1 MPTSAVEKPL
11 VIFDGDCGFCRFWVD
26 YWRKLTRDRI
36 DYAPFQ
42 EVADNF
48 PDIPRK
54 DFARSLQMVTP
65 QGTTYSGAAAVVH
78 ALSYTEGYSYLA
90 WFYTNFPLFTPIS
103 EGCYRLVADHR
114 SFADVLRRALWGK
127 RLEPSTYLLTRWLFL
142 RLLGLIYL
150 AAFGSL
156 WPQITG
162 LVGARGIIPWNGF
175 AQAVATRYGPERFWL
190 LPTLAWFS
198 PTDGFLKFLVGAGIV
213 LSVLIILGIATG
225 PALLVSWILYL
236 SLVTVGRD
244 FLAFQWD
251 ALLLEAGFLAIFL
264 ASSNLLE
271 SHWKSAADSAAAS
284 ASPPLKTVI
293 WLLRWLLFR
302 LFFLSGCVKLLS
314 HDPTW
319 RNLTALE
326 YHYHTQPLPTPLA
339 WYANQLPAWFQ
350 KCSVVGAFGIELFV
364 PFLIFAPRRLRH
376 FGCAALIGFQV
387 LIALTGNYAFFNL
400 LAVALCFTLLDDAAL
415 HRLIPAGL
423 GRRLKSRIRSARRS
437 RAVRLAYSVLAA
449 FILFVSGMEM
459 LQDFAARAV
468 PAPAL
473 ELMAWAEPLHVVNP
487 YGLFAVMTT
496 ERVEIILQGSM
507 DGLAWQSYGFKYK
520 PGNLTR
526 RPGWVAPYQPRLDWQ
541 MWFAAL
547 GTYRDNPWFLG
558 LIRGLLEGSPEVL
571 KLLGRNPFPNAPPRY
586 VRALA
591 YDYRFTNFAER
602 SATGDWWQRE
612 YKGIY
617 FPAVSLRDP

>member
-1 MPTSAVEKPL
+1 MGKPL

-26 YWRKLTRDRI
+26 YWKKLTRDGV

-42 EVADNF
+42 EVAENF
-48 PDIPRK
+48 PHIPREG
-54 DFARSLQMVTP
+54 FARSLQMVTP
-65 QGTTYSGAAAVVH
+65 EGRTYSGAAAVFQ
-78 ALSYTEGYSYLA
+78 ALAYAEGYGYLT
-90 WFYTNFPLFTPIS
+90 WLYGNFPLFASIS
-103 EGCYRLVADHR
+103 EACYRLAAAHR
-114 SFADVLRRALWGK
+114 SFSDVLRRALWGK
-127 RLEPSTYLLTRWLFL
+127 RLEPSTYVSTRWIFL

-162 LVGARGIIPWNGF
+162 LVGAHGIIPWSGF
-175 AQAVATRYGPERFWL
+175 AQEVAARFGPERYWL
-190 LPTLAWFS
+190 LPTLAWLN
-198 PTDGFLKFLVGAGIV
+198 PADGFLKFLVGAGIA
-213 LSVLIILGIATG
+213 LSILIILGIATG
-225 PALLVSWILYL
+225 PALVLSWVFYL

-264 ASSNLLE
+264 ASWHLLE
-271 SHWKSAADSAAAS
+271 SHWRSPAKEPGAAET
-284 ASPPLKTVI
+284 PPSKTVI

-314 HDPTW
+314 DDPTW

-339 WYANQLPAWFQ
+339 WYASQLPAWFQ
-350 KCSVVGAFGIELFV
+350 KCSVVGVFAIEVFV

-376 FGCAALIGFQV
+376 LACAALISFQI

-400 LAVALCFTLLDDAAL
+400 LAVALCLLLLDDVAL
-415 HRLIPAGL
+415 HRLIPGGL
-423 GRRLKSRIRSARRS
+423 GRRLVPRIGKASRPPLRR
-437 RAVRLAYSVLAA
+437 LGYTVLAV
-449 FILFVSGMEM
+449 FVIFVSGMEV
-459 LQDFAARAV
+459 LGDFTPRAV
-468 PAPAL
+468 PQAAL
-473 ELMAWAEPLHVVNP
+473 EFMNWVEPLHIVNP

-496 ERVEIILQGSM
+496 ERVEIVLQGSR
-507 DGLAWQSYGFKYK
+507 DGQTWRSYSFKYK
-520 PGNLTR
+520 PGNLQR
-526 RPGWVAPYQPRLDWQ
+526 PPGWVAPDQPRLDWQ

-558 LIRGLLEGSPEVL
+558 LVRGLLEDSPEVL
-571 KLLGRNPFPNAPPRY
+571 KLLGSDPFPDAPPRY

-591 YDYRFTNFAER
+591 YDYRFTDFATR
-602 SATGDWWQRE
+602 RATSNWWQRE

-617 FPAVSLRDP
+617 FPPVSLRSE